1 MSSFPI
7 ERHLEVGGSLPI
19 EADVKSVEAV
29 DEKTVEITLGT
40 AYTPFLSELAN
51 FSNGIIPKDFG
62 GKTEEEF
69 FQESSRYRSI
79 CRIRVGSIWRF

>member
-1 MSSFPI
+1 M
-7 ERHLEVGGSLPI
+7 
-19 EADVKSVEAV
+19 

-69 FQESSRYRSI
+69 FKNPVGTGPFD
-79 CRIRVGSIWRF
+79 RIRVGSIWRFDFCKE